1 MILVII
7 TTISIITAIII
18 IIFSLDCIGY
28 ACRNFRKGM
37 LKLEIISVMDLSS
50 NNEKKASNS
59 VLNRIH
65 DLFSIVLFF

>member
-1 MILVII
+1 MILLIIITILIITVII
-7 TTISIITAIII
+7 
-18 IIFSLDCIGY
+18 DCIGY
-28 ACRNFRKGM
+28 ASRNFRKGM

-50 NNEKKASNS
+50 NNEKKAPNS